1 MKLDAAQTKLLRT
14 AFKGRSRAELK
25 KLFALVR
32 SHEDRALLAAALPK
46 KKKTAP
52 KRTGDPLVRELEQ
65 TLKPIMG
72 PSAEKADM
80 LIEHIAKKHRRKLG
94 IEPKGLADA
103 AKRLRANKFTDEQ
116 IRAGAQS
123 LIAHLA
129 KLYGDR
135 ETVV

>member
-1 MKLDAAQTKLLRT
+1 MKLDATQAKLLRT

-32 SHEDRALLAAALPK
+32 SQEDRALLAAALPTK
-46 KKKTAP
+46 KAAP
-52 KRTGDPLVRELEQ
+52 KRKGDPLVRELEQ

-80 LIEHIAKKHRRKLG
+80 LIEHIAKKHRRKLA

-103 AKRLRANKFTDEQ
+103 AKRLRASKFTDEQ

-123 LIAHLA
+123 LMAHLA

>member
-1 MKLDAAQTKLLRT
+1 MKLDAAQAKLLRT

-25 KLFALVR
+25 QLFALVR
-32 SHEDRALLAAALPK
+32 AHEDRALLTAALPNK
-46 KKKTAP
+46 KATP
-52 KRTGDPLVRELEQ
+52 KRKADPLVRELEQ

-80 LIEHIAKKHRRKLG
+80 LIEHLAKKHRRKLG

-103 AKRLRANKFTDEQ
+103 AKRLRASKFTDEQ